1 MINCH
6 IENEIAIHCDEPE
19 QYSASEYYAKL
30 VSGDT
35 VLLGAEYYELSE
47 ITDKLDVEEMREAI
61 QFSITDTYNAIDIL
75 YINKIAELQN
85 D

>member
-30 VSGDT
+30 VLGDT
-35 VLLGAEYYELSE
+35 VLLGSEYYELSE
-47 ITDKLDVEEMREAI
+47 VTDKLDVEEMREATHS
-61 QFSITDTYNAIDIL
+61 FITGDANAIDIL